1 MKKIILTEEQLKK
14 VIDNVV
20 NEQNGVRTESLTVQ
34 MGSIWPMGKWKITTQ
49 QINQLTPKLEQIT
62 NFINKNRDSIVTI
75 QIEAGESQVTN
86 VDNESP
92 SKPKLSPGVLSQ
104 RRGDTMVDFL
114 TGYFR
119 DLMNKDLIKKLPEI
133 PKPKQIIGTTDYKKG
148 ITDLKDPNVVATYQ
162 KEQFVNAVITTRK
175 DYECLVGMEI
185 TIGYYPN
192 KNKSQHKCDEAIF
205 ELKMNG
211 IQIGEVN
218 LNNWGMDLGVD
229 PVYEINKNN
238 YLTSKKEAE
247 NSFDELVRDG
257 KIKNPNDRKK
267 EKFVEKYVI
276 NQGFENP
283 GELTVPRWAEIKY
296 TRFGRRYTSPE
307 QYLNDIKTINNSFNT
322 FGGRKTD
329 NKVGGARSQT
339 FVLNGEIAKS
349 IIDQSQTN
357 EIILSIKPLVSN
369 TGKYKL
375 FFHSGS
381 HSDTP
386 WVTIKSRKS
395 ETPLFDAEPNIG
407 MERGSEKETI
417 LLRTDLCGNPI
428 QNNRK

>member
-1 MKKIILTEEQLKK
+1 MKKIILSEEQFKR
-14 VIDNVV
+14 VIDNVIS
-20 NEQNGVRTESLTVQ
+20 EQNGVRTESLTVQ
-34 MGSIWPMGKWKITTQ
+34 MGSIWPMGMWKITTQ
-49 QINQLTPKLEQIT
+49 QINQLVPKLEQIT
-62 NFINKNRDSIVTI
+62 NFINKNRGSIVTI
-75 QIEAGESQVTN
+75 QIEAGESRVTN

-92 SKPKLSPGVLSQ
+92 SKPKLATGVLSQ
-104 RRGDTMVDFL
+104 RRGDVMVDFL
-114 TGYFR
+114 TGYFK
-119 DLMNKDLIKKLPEI
+119 DLMTKDLIKKLPEI
-133 PKPKQIIGTTDYKKG
+133 PKPKQIIGTTEYKKG
-148 ITDLKDPNVVATYQ
+148 ITDLKDPNVIATYQ

-185 TIGYYPN
+185 TIGYDPK
-192 KNKSQHKCDEAIF
+192 KNKSKHQCDEAIF

-218 LNNWGMDLGVD
+218 LNNWGMDLGID
-229 PVYEINKNN
+229 PEYENRKSL

-247 NSFDELVRDG
+247 DSFDEGVKNG
-257 KIKNPNDRKK
+257 KIKNPNDIKK
-267 EKFVEKYVI
+267 EKFVERFTM

-283 GELTVPRWAEIKY
+283 GILTVPKWAEIKY
-296 TRFGRRYTSPE
+296 TRFGKKYKTPE
-307 QYLNDIKTINNSFNT
+307 EYLNDIKTINNSFNSY
-322 FGGRKTD
+322 GRRTD

-339 FVLNGEIAKS
+339 FILNGEIAKS

-375 FFHSGS
+375 YFHSGS

-386 WVTIKSRKS
+386 WVTIKSRKL
-395 ETPLFDAEPNIG
+395 ENPLFDGEPNVG
-407 MERGSEKETI
+407 MERGSDKETI
-417 LLRTDLCGNPI
+417 LLKTDLCGNPI